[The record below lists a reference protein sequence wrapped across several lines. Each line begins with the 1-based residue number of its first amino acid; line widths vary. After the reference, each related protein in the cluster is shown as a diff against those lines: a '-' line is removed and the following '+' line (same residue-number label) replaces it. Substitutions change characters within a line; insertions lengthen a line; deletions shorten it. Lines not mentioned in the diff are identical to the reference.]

1 MTNVVFL
8 VIEIAVLAIGIAAWY
23 IIIKRNA
30 LKKRDS
36 ILQEAQ
42 KQSEVLKQEKI
53 LEAKEKSLQ
62 YKTRAEEEIQQKTKK
77 LDALENKLLQQ
88 DIMIKQK
95 NEELQKKIK
104 EYNQQKEQLI
114 KDQSALN
121 EKSTKTDEILK
132 EYQKQ
137 LERIAGLTAEQA
149 RAELIESMK
158 EDARIQVSNYVKN
171 LVDEARMQAE
181 DESRKIIIET
191 IQRTATEYSSEAAV
205 STFPI
210 SGDDMKGR
218 IIGRDGRNIKTLE
231 AATGV
236 EIIID
241 DTPDLIVLSSFDP
254 VRREIARLSLE
265 MLVSDGRIQPARI
278 EEVVAKVKK
287 QIEQEIMKVGKDTL
301 IDLGITNMHQ
311 DLIRLI
317 GKMKYRT
324 SFGQNLLSH
333 SKEVAMMC
341 ATMAAELGLNP
352 KLAKRAGLLHDIGKV
367 PDNEPELPHAILGM
381 KLAEKYKEHPDVI
394 NAIGAHHDEI
404 EATSLLAPIVQ
415 VCDAISGARPGARRD
430 VIDAY
435 ITRIKELENIA
446 QNYNGVQKSFAIQ
459 AGREIRVIVSADQIS
474 DTEAFQL
481 SMDLSKKIENS
492 LTYPGQIKVTVI
504 RETRAISF
512 AK

>member
-1 MTNVVFL
+1 MTNVVIL
-8 VIEIAVLAIGIAAWY
+8 VIEIAVIAIGIAAWY
-23 IIIKRNA
+23 FIIKRNA
-30 LKKRDS
+30 LKKRDI
-36 ILQEAQ
+36 ILQDAQ
-42 KQSEVLKQEKI
+42 KQAEVLKQEKI

-88 DIMIKQK
+88 DLMIKQK
-95 NEELQKKIK
+95 NDELQKKIK

-114 KDQSALN
+114 KDQASLS
-121 EKSTKTDEILK
+121 EKIEKTSETLK
-132 EYQKQ
+132 AYRNQ

-149 RAELIESMK
+149 RKELIESMK
-158 EDARIQVSNYVKN
+158 EDARIQVRNYVKN

-265 MLVSDGRIQPARI
+265 MLVADGRIQPARI

-287 QIEQEIMKVGKDTL
+287 QIEQEIMKAGKDTL
-301 IDLGITNMHQ
+301 IDLGITNMHP

-324 SFGQNLLSH
+324 SFGQNLLAH
-333 SKEVAMMC
+333 SKEVALMC

-394 NAIGAHHDEI
+394 NAIGAHHDEV
-404 EATSLLAPIVQ
+404 EATSLLAPIIQ
-415 VCDAISGARPGARRD
+415 ICDAISGARPGARRD

-474 DTEAFQL
+474 DADAFQL
-481 SMDLSKKIENS
+481 SMDLSKEIENS

-504 RETRAISF
+504 RETRAVSF

>member
-1 MTNVVFL
+1 MTNVVIL
-8 VIEIAVLAIGIAAWY
+8 VIEIAVIAIGIAAWY
-23 IIIKRNA
+23 FIIKRNA
-30 LKKRDS
+30 LKKRDI
-36 ILQEAQ
+36 ILQDAQ
-42 KQSEVLKQEKI
+42 KQAEVLKQEKI

-88 DIMIKQK
+88 DLMIKQK
-95 NEELQKKIK
+95 NDELQKKIK

-114 KDQSALN
+114 KDQASLYEKIEKAN
-121 EKSTKTDEILK
+121 ETLK
-132 EYQKQ
+132 EYQNQ

-149 RAELIESMK
+149 RTELIESMK

-265 MLVSDGRIQPARI
+265 MLVADGRIQPARI

-324 SFGQNLLSH
+324 SFGQNLLAH
-333 SKEVAMMC
+333 SKEVALMC

-381 KLAEKYKEHPDVI
+381 KLAEKYKEHPEVI
-394 NAIGAHHDEI
+394 NAIGAHHDEV
-404 EATSLLAPIVQ
+404 EATSLLAPIIQ
-415 VCDAISGARPGARRD
+415 ICDAISGARPGARRD

-474 DTEAFQL
+474 DAEAFQL
-481 SMDLSKKIENS
+481 SMDLSKEIENS

-504 RETRAISF
+504 RETRAVSF

>member
-210 SGDDMKGR
+210 SGDDIKGR

-404 EATSLLAPIVQ
+404 EATRLLAPIVQ

>member
-1 MTNVVFL
+1 MTNVVIL
-8 VIEIAVLAIGIAAWY
+8 VIEIAVIAIGIAAWY
-23 IIIKRNA
+23 FIIKRNA
-30 LKKRDS
+30 LKKRDI
-36 ILQEAQ
+36 ILQDAQ
-42 KQSEVLKQEKI
+42 KQAEVLKQEKI

-88 DIMIKQK
+88 DLVIKQK
-95 NEELQKKIK
+95 NDELQKKIK

-114 KDQSALN
+114 KDQASLN
-121 EKSTKTDEILK
+121 EKIEKTDETLK
-132 EYQKQ
+132 AYQNQ

-149 RAELIESMK
+149 RTELIESMK

-181 DESRKIIIET
+181 EESRKIIIET

-210 SGDDMKGR
+210 AGDDMKGR

-265 MLVSDGRIQPARI
+265 MLVADGRIQPARI

-301 IDLGITNMHQ
+301 IDLGITNMHP
-311 DLIRLI
+311 DLIRLV

-324 SFGQNLLSH
+324 SFGQNLLAH
-333 SKEVAMMC
+333 SKEVALMC

-381 KLAEKYKEHPDVI
+381 KLAEKYKEHPEII
-394 NAIGAHHDEI
+394 NAIGAHHDEV
-404 EATSLLAPIVQ
+404 EATTLLAPIVQ

-474 DTEAFQL
+474 DAEAFQL

-504 RETRAISF
+504 RETRAVSF

>member
-1 MTNVVFL
+1 MTNVVIL
-8 VIEIAVLAIGIAAWY
+8 VIEIAVIAIGIAAWY
-23 IIIKRNA
+23 FIIKRNA
-30 LKKRDS
+30 LKKRDN
-36 ILQEAQ
+36 ILQDAQ
-42 KQSEVLKQEKI
+42 KQAEVLKQEKI

-88 DIMIKQK
+88 DLMIKQK
-95 NEELQKKIK
+95 NDELQKKIK

-121 EKSTKTDEILK
+121 EKSIKTDEILK

-149 RAELIESMK
+149 RTELIESMK
-158 EDARIQVSNYVKN
+158 DDARIQVSNYVKN

-181 DESRKIIIET
+181 EESRKIIIET

-210 SGDDMKGR
+210 AGDDMKGR

-265 MLVSDGRIQPARI
+265 TLVADGRIQPARI

-301 IDLGITNMHQ
+301 IDLGITNMHP
-311 DLIRLI
+311 DLIRLV

-324 SFGQNLLSH
+324 SFGQNLLAH
-333 SKEVAMMC
+333 SKEVALMC

-381 KLAEKYKEHPDVI
+381 KLAEKYKEHPEII
-394 NAIGAHHDEI
+394 NAIGAHHDEV
-404 EATSLLAPIVQ
+404 EATTLLAPIVQ

-474 DTEAFQL
+474 DAEAFQL

-504 RETRAISF
+504 RETRAVSF

>member
-1 MTNVVFL
+1 MTNVVVL

-23 IIIKRNA
+23 FIIKRNA
-30 LKKRDS
+30 LKKRDK
-36 ILQEAQ
+36 ILQDAQ
-42 KQSEVLKQEKI
+42 KQAEVLKQEKI

-88 DIMIKQK
+88 NLVIKQK
-95 NEELQKKIK
+95 NDELQKKIK

-114 KDQSALN
+114 KDQASLN
-121 EKSTKTDEILK
+121 EKIEKTNVTLK
-132 EYQKQ
+132 AYQEQ

-181 DESRKIIIET
+181 DESKKIIIET

-231 AATGV
+231 ATTGV

-241 DTPDLIVLSSFDP
+241 DTPDLIILSSFDP

-265 MLVSDGRIQPARI
+265 MLVADGRIQPARI

-301 IDLGITNMHQ
+301 IDLGITNMHP
-311 DLIRLI
+311 DLIRLV

-324 SFGQNLLSH
+324 SFGQNLLAH
-333 SKEVAMMC
+333 SKEVALMS
-341 ATMAAELGLNP
+341 ATMAAELKLNP

-367 PDNEPELPHAILGM
+367 PNNEPELPHAILGM
-381 KLAEKYKEHPDVI
+381 KLAEKYKEHPEVI
-394 NAIGAHHDEI
+394 NAIGAHHDEV
-404 EATSLLAPIVQ
+404 EATSLLAPIIQ
-415 VCDAISGARPGARRD
+415 ICDAISGARPGARRD

-474 DTEAFQL
+474 DAEAFQL
-481 SMDLSKKIENS
+481 SMELSKKIENS

-504 RETRAISF
+504 RETRAVSF

>member
-1 MTNVVFL
+1 MSNVMIL
-8 VIEIAVLAIGIAAWY
+8 VIEIAVIAIGIATWY
-23 IIIKRNA
+23 FIIKRNA
-30 LKKRDS
+30 IRKRDS
-36 ILQEAQ
+36 IIAEAQ
-42 KQSEVLKQEKI
+42 KQAEVLKQEKI
-53 LEAKEKSLQ
+53 IEAKEKSLQ
-62 YKTRAEEEIQQKTKK
+62 YKTRAEEKIQQKVKK

-88 DIMIKQK
+88 EMMIKQK

-104 EYNQQKEQLI
+104 EYNQHKEQLQ
-114 KDQSALN
+114 KDQSVLTEKLN
-121 EKSTKTDEILK
+121 KTDVLIK

-137 LERIAGLTAEQA
+137 LERIAGLTIEQA
-149 RAELIESMK
+149 REELVESLK
-158 EDARIQVSNYVKN
+158 EDARMQVNNYVKN
-171 LVDEARMQAE
+171 LVDEARMHAE
-181 DESRKIIIET
+181 DQSRKIVLET

-254 VRREIARLSLE
+254 VRREIAKLSLE
-265 MLVSDGRIQPARI
+265 ILVADGRIQPARI

-287 QIEQEIMKVGKDTL
+287 QIEQEIIKVGKETL
-301 IDLGITNMHQ
+301 IDLGITNMHPE
-311 DLIRLI
+311 LIRLI

-324 SFGQNLLSH
+324 SYGQNLLSH
-333 SKEVAMMC
+333 SKEVALMS

-381 KLAEKYKEHPDVI
+381 KLAEKYKEHPEVI
-394 NAIGAHHDEI
+394 NAIGAHHDEV
-404 EATSLLAPIVQ
+404 EPTTLLAPIVQ
-415 VCDAISGARPGARRD
+415 ICDSISGARPGARRD

-435 ITRIKELENIA
+435 ITRIKELETIA
-446 QNYNGVQKSFAIQ
+446 ESYNGVQKTFAIQ
-459 AGREIRVIVSADQIS
+459 AGRELRVIVSADQLS

-481 SMDLSKKIENS
+481 SMELSKKIEDS

-504 RETRAISF
+504 RETRAVSF

>member
-1 MTNVVFL
+1 MIL
-8 VIEIAVLAIGIAAWY
+8 VIEIAVIAIGIATWY
-23 IIIKRNA
+23 FIIKRNA
-30 LKKRDS
+30 IRKRDS
-36 ILQEAQ
+36 IIAEAQ
-42 KQSEVLKQEKI
+42 KQAEVLKQEKI
-53 LEAKEKSLQ
+53 IEAKEKSLQ
-62 YKTRAEEEIQQKTKK
+62 YKTRAEEEIQQKVKK

-88 DIMIKQK
+88 EMMIKQK

-104 EYNQQKEQLI
+104 EYNQHKEQLQ
-114 KDQSALN
+114 KDQSVLTEKLN
-121 EKSTKTDEILK
+121 KTDVLIK

-137 LERIAGLTAEQA
+137 LERIAGLTIEQA
-149 RAELIESMK
+149 REELVESLK
-158 EDARIQVSNYVKN
+158 EDARMQVNNYVKN
-171 LVDEARMQAE
+171 LVDEARMHAE
-181 DESRKIIIET
+181 DQSRKIVLET

-254 VRREIARLSLE
+254 VRREIAKLSLE
-265 MLVSDGRIQPARI
+265 ILVADGRIQPARI

-287 QIEQEIMKVGKDTL
+287 QIEQEIIKVGKETL
-301 IDLGITNMHQ
+301 IDLGITNMHPE
-311 DLIRLI
+311 LIRLI

-324 SFGQNLLSH
+324 SYGQNLLSH
-333 SKEVAMMC
+333 SKEVALMS

-381 KLAEKYKEHPDVI
+381 KLAEKYKEHPEVI
-394 NAIGAHHDEI
+394 NAIGAHHDEV
-404 EATSLLAPIVQ
+404 EPTTLLAPIVQ
-415 VCDAISGARPGARRD
+415 ICDSISGARPGARRD

-435 ITRIKELENIA
+435 ITRIKELETIA
-446 QNYNGVQKSFAIQ
+446 ESYNGVQKTFAIQ
-459 AGREIRVIVSADQIS
+459 AGRELRVIVSADQLS

-481 SMDLSKKIENS
+481 SMELSKKIEDS

-504 RETRAISF
+504 RETRAVSF

>member
-1 MTNVVFL
+1 MKL
-8 VIEIAVLAIGIAAWY
+8 VC
-23 IIIKRNA
+23 K
-30 LKKRDS
+30 
-36 ILQEAQ
+36 Q
-42 KQSEVLKQEKI
+42 KMNL
-53 LEAKEKSLQ
+53 EKSLQ

-88 DIMIKQK
+88 DLVIKQK
-95 NEELQKKIK
+95 NDELQKKIK

-114 KDQSALN
+114 KDQASLN
-121 EKSTKTDEILK
+121 EKIEKTDETLK
-132 EYQKQ
+132 AYQNQ

-149 RAELIESMK
+149 RTELIESMK

-181 DESRKIIIET
+181 EESRKIIIET

-210 SGDDMKGR
+210 AGDDMKGR

-265 MLVSDGRIQPARI
+265 MLVADGRIQPARI

-301 IDLGITNMHQ
+301 IDLGITNMHP
-311 DLIRLI
+311 DLIRLV

-324 SFGQNLLSH
+324 SFGQNLLAH
-333 SKEVAMMC
+333 SKEVALMC

-381 KLAEKYKEHPDVI
+381 KLAEKYKEHPEII
-394 NAIGAHHDEI
+394 NAIGAHHDEV
-404 EATSLLAPIVQ
+404 EATTLLAPIVQ

-474 DTEAFQL
+474 DAEAFQL

-504 RETRAISF
+504 RETRAVSF

>member
-1 MTNVVFL
+1 MSNVMIL
-8 VIEIAVLAIGIAAWY
+8 VIEIAVIAIGIATWY
-23 IIIKRNA
+23 FIIKRNA
-30 LKKRDS
+30 IRKRDS
-36 ILQEAQ
+36 IIAEAQ
-42 KQSEVLKQEKI
+42 KQAEVLKQEKI
-53 LEAKEKSLQ
+53 IEAKEKSLQ
-62 YKTRAEEEIQQKTKK
+62 YKTRAEEEIQQKVKK

-88 DIMIKQK
+88 EMMIKQK

-104 EYNQQKEQLI
+104 EYNQHKEQLQ
-114 KDQSALN
+114 KDQSVLTEKLN
-121 EKSTKTDEILK
+121 KTDVLIK

-137 LERIAGLTAEQA
+137 LERIAGLTIEQA
-149 RAELIESMK
+149 REELVESLK
-158 EDARIQVSNYVKN
+158 EDARMQVNNYVKN
-171 LVDEARMQAE
+171 LVDEARMHAE
-181 DESRKIIIET
+181 DQSRKIVLET

-254 VRREIARLSLE
+254 VRREIAKLSLE
-265 MLVSDGRIQPARI
+265 ILVADGRIQPARI

-287 QIEQEIMKVGKDTL
+287 QIEQEIIKVGKETL
-301 IDLGITNMHQ
+301 IDLGITNMHPE
-311 DLIRLI
+311 LIRLI

-324 SFGQNLLSH
+324 SYGQNLLSH
-333 SKEVAMMC
+333 SKEVALMS

-381 KLAEKYKEHPDVI
+381 KLAEKYKEHPEVI
-394 NAIGAHHDEI
+394 NAIGAHHDEV
-404 EATSLLAPIVQ
+404 EPTTLLAPIVQ
-415 VCDAISGARPGARRD
+415 ICDSISGARPGARRD

-435 ITRIKELENIA
+435 ITRIKELETIA
-446 QNYNGVQKSFAIQ
+446 ESYNGVQKTFAIQ
-459 AGREIRVIVSADQIS
+459 AGRELRVIVSADQLS

-481 SMDLSKKIENS
+481 SMELSKKIEDS

-504 RETRAISF
+504 RETRAVSF

>member
-1 MTNVVFL
+1 MSNVMIL
-8 VIEIAVLAIGIAAWY
+8 VIEIAVIAIGIATWY
-23 IIIKRNA
+23 FIIKRDA
-30 LKKRDS
+30 IRKRDS
-36 ILQEAQ
+36 IIAEAQ
-42 KQSEVLKQEKI
+42 KQAEVLKQEKI
-53 LEAKEKSLQ
+53 IEAKEKSLQ
-62 YKTRAEEEIQQKTKK
+62 YKTRAEEEIQQKVKK

-88 DIMIKQK
+88 EMMIKQK

-104 EYNQQKEQLI
+104 EYNQHKEQLQ
-114 KDQSALN
+114 KDQSVLTEKLN
-121 EKSTKTDEILK
+121 KTDVLIK

-137 LERIAGLTAEQA
+137 LERIAGLTIEQA
-149 RAELIESMK
+149 REELVESLK
-158 EDARIQVSNYVKN
+158 EDARMQVNNYVKN
-171 LVDEARMQAE
+171 LVDEARMHAE
-181 DESRKIIIET
+181 DQSRKIVLET

-254 VRREIARLSLE
+254 VRREIAKLSLE
-265 MLVSDGRIQPARI
+265 ILVADGRIQPARI

-287 QIEQEIMKVGKDTL
+287 QIEQEIIKVGKETL
-301 IDLGITNMHQ
+301 IDLGITNMHPE
-311 DLIRLI
+311 LIRLI

-324 SFGQNLLSH
+324 SYGQNLLSH
-333 SKEVAMMC
+333 SKEVALMS

-381 KLAEKYKEHPDVI
+381 KLAEKYKEHPEVI
-394 NAIGAHHDEI
+394 NAIGAHHDEV
-404 EATSLLAPIVQ
+404 EPTTLLAPIVQ
-415 VCDAISGARPGARRD
+415 ICDSISGARPGARRD

-435 ITRIKELENIA
+435 ITRIKELETIA
-446 QNYNGVQKSFAIQ
+446 ESYNGVQKTFAIQ
-459 AGREIRVIVSADQIS
+459 AGRELRVIVSADQLS

-481 SMDLSKKIENS
+481 SMELSKKIEDS

-504 RETRAISF
+504 RETRAVSF

>member
-1 MTNVVFL
+1 MTNVVIL
-8 VIEIAVLAIGIAAWY
+8 VIEIAVIAIGIAAWY
-23 IIIKRNA
+23 FIIKRNA
-30 LKKRDS
+30 LKKRDI
-36 ILQEAQ
+36 ILQDAQ
-42 KQSEVLKQEKI
+42 KQAEVLKQEKI

-88 DIMIKQK
+88 DLMIKQK
-95 NEELQKKIK
+95 NDELQKKIK

-114 KDQSALN
+114 KDQASLN
-121 EKSTKTDEILK
+121 EKIEKANETLK
-132 EYQKQ
+132 EYQNQ

-149 RAELIESMK
+149 RTELIESMK

-265 MLVSDGRIQPARI
+265 MLVADGRIQPARI

-324 SFGQNLLSH
+324 SFGQNLLAH
-333 SKEVAMMC
+333 SKEVALMC

-381 KLAEKYKEHPDVI
+381 KLAEKYKEHPEVI
-394 NAIGAHHDEI
+394 NAIGAHHDEV
-404 EATSLLAPIVQ
+404 EATSLLAPIIQ
-415 VCDAISGARPGARRD
+415 ICDAISGARPGARRD

-474 DTEAFQL
+474 DAEAFQL
-481 SMDLSKKIENS
+481 SMDLSKEIENS

-504 RETRAISF
+504 RETRAVSF

>member
-1 MTNVVFL
+1 
-8 VIEIAVLAIGIAAWY
+8 
-23 IIIKRNA
+23 
-30 LKKRDS
+30 
-36 ILQEAQ
+36 
-42 KQSEVLKQEKI
+42 LKQEKI

-88 DIMIKQK
+88 DLVIKQK
-95 NEELQKKIK
+95 NDELQKKIK

-114 KDQSALN
+114 KDQASLN
-121 EKSTKTDEILK
+121 EKIEKTDETLK
-132 EYQKQ
+132 AYQNQ

-149 RAELIESMK
+149 RTELIESMK

-181 DESRKIIIET
+181 EESRKIIIET

-210 SGDDMKGR
+210 AGDDMKGR

-265 MLVSDGRIQPARI
+265 MLVADGRIQPARI

-301 IDLGITNMHQ
+301 IDLGITNMHP
-311 DLIRLI
+311 DLIRLV

-324 SFGQNLLSH
+324 SFGQNLLAH
-333 SKEVAMMC
+333 SKEVALMC

-381 KLAEKYKEHPDVI
+381 KLAEKYKEHPEII
-394 NAIGAHHDEI
+394 NAIGAHHDEV
-404 EATSLLAPIVQ
+404 EATTLLAPIVQ

-474 DTEAFQL
+474 DAEAFQL

-504 RETRAISF
+504 RETRAVSF

>member
-1 MTNVVFL
+1 MTNVVIL
-8 VIEIAVLAIGIAAWY
+8 VIEIAVIAIGIAAWY
-23 IIIKRNA
+23 FIIKRNA
-30 LKKRDS
+30 LKKRDI
-36 ILQEAQ
+36 ILQDAH
-42 KQSEVLKQEKI
+42 KQAEVLKQEKI

-77 LDALENKLLQQ
+77 LNALENKLLQQ
-88 DIMIKQK
+88 DLVIKQK
-95 NEELQKKIK
+95 NDELQKKIK

-114 KDQSALN
+114 KDQASLN
-121 EKSTKTDEILK
+121 EKIEKTDETLK
-132 EYQKQ
+132 AYQNQ

-149 RAELIESMK
+149 RKELIESMK
-158 EDARIQVSNYVKN
+158 EDARIQVRNYVKN

-181 DESRKIIIET
+181 KESRKIIIET

-210 SGDDMKGR
+210 AGDDMKGR

-265 MLVSDGRIQPARI
+265 MLVADGRIQPARI

-301 IDLGITNMHQ
+301 IDLGITNMHP
-311 DLIRLI
+311 DLIRLV

-324 SFGQNLLSH
+324 SFGQNLLAH
-333 SKEVAMMC
+333 SKEVALMC

-394 NAIGAHHDEI
+394 NAIGAHHDEV
-404 EATSLLAPIVQ
+404 EATTLLAPIIQ
-415 VCDAISGARPGARRD
+415 ICDAISGARPGARRD

-474 DTEAFQL
+474 DADAFQL
-481 SMDLSKKIENS
+481 SMDLSKEIENS

-504 RETRAISF
+504 RETRAVSF

>member
-1 MTNVVFL
+1 MSNVMIL
-8 VIEIAVLAIGIAAWY
+8 VIEIAVIAIGIATWY
-23 IIIKRNA
+23 FIIKRNA
-30 LKKRDS
+30 IRKRDS
-36 ILQEAQ
+36 IIAEAQ
-42 KQSEVLKQEKI
+42 KQAEVLKQEKI
-53 LEAKEKSLQ
+53 IEAKEKSLQ
-62 YKTRAEEEIQQKTKK
+62 YKTRAEEEIQQKVKK

-88 DIMIKQK
+88 EMMIKQK

-104 EYNQQKEQLI
+104 EYNQHKEQLQ
-114 KDQSALN
+114 KDQSVLTEKLN
-121 EKSTKTDEILK
+121 KTDVLIK

-137 LERIAGLTAEQA
+137 LERIAGLTIEQA
-149 RAELIESMK
+149 REELVESLK
-158 EDARIQVSNYVKN
+158 EDARMQVNNYVKN
-171 LVDEARMQAE
+171 LVDEARMHAQ
-181 DESRKIIIET
+181 DQSRKIVLET

-254 VRREIARLSLE
+254 VRREIAKLSLE
-265 MLVSDGRIQPARI
+265 ILVADGRIQPARI

-287 QIEQEIMKVGKDTL
+287 QIEQEIIKVGKETL
-301 IDLGITNMHQ
+301 IDLGITNMHPE
-311 DLIRLI
+311 LIRLI

-324 SFGQNLLSH
+324 SYGQNLLSH
-333 SKEVAMMC
+333 SKEVALMS

-381 KLAEKYKEHPDVI
+381 KLAEKYKEHPEVI
-394 NAIGAHHDEI
+394 NAIGAHHDEV
-404 EATSLLAPIVQ
+404 EPTTLLAPIVQ
-415 VCDAISGARPGARRD
+415 ICDSISGARPGARRD

-435 ITRIKELENIA
+435 ITRIKELETIA
-446 QNYNGVQKSFAIQ
+446 ESYNGVQKTFAIQ
-459 AGREIRVIVSADQIS
+459 AGRELRVIVSADQLS

-481 SMDLSKKIENS
+481 SMELSKKIEDS

-504 RETRAISF
+504 RETRAVSF

>member
-381 KLAEKYKEHPDVI
+381 KLAEKYKENPDVI

>member
-1 MTNVVFL
+1 M
-8 VIEIAVLAIGIAAWY
+8 
-23 IIIKRNA
+23 
-30 LKKRDS
+30 LKK
-36 ILQEAQ
+36 QA
-42 KQSEVLKQEKI
+42 EVLKQEKI

-88 DIMIKQK
+88 DLVIKQK
-95 NEELQKKIK
+95 NDELQKKIK

-114 KDQSALN
+114 KDQASLN
-121 EKSTKTDEILK
+121 EKIEKTDETLK
-132 EYQKQ
+132 AYQNQ

-149 RAELIESMK
+149 RTELIESMK

-181 DESRKIIIET
+181 EESRKIIIET

-210 SGDDMKGR
+210 AGDDMKGR

-265 MLVSDGRIQPARI
+265 MLVADGRIQPARI

-301 IDLGITNMHQ
+301 IDLGITNMHP
-311 DLIRLI
+311 DLIRLV

-324 SFGQNLLSH
+324 SFGQNLLAH
-333 SKEVAMMC
+333 SKEVALMC

-381 KLAEKYKEHPDVI
+381 KLAEKYKEHPEII
-394 NAIGAHHDEI
+394 NAIGAHHDEV
-404 EATSLLAPIVQ
+404 EATTLLAPIVQ

-474 DTEAFQL
+474 DAEAFQL

-504 RETRAISF
+504 RETRAVSF